1 MFEPVDSTSKTMDD
15 LVKFLFFELKENNKP
30 ISETQMQKL
39 IFKIKMELGENHE
52 LYEELP
58 YYWYI
63 HGPFSEVVR
72 DSFNDIKNN
81 FCELHTYNK
90 VILKNQHDYFKDC
103 GLVDNFSEIV
113 KISKDIIHNQNLFD
127 NIVKH
132 VYDRYA
138 PYRVML
144 PFKFKIYQ
152 TANDNRFSQN
162 FDVDKYV
169 DTFYECESQLP
180 SDNYFVNF
188 SEIYSQL
195 CINLDLINDNGTFD
209 ENWRFLRNLIKELW
223 TTFAKGLRV
232 KSKDNYYNYETDVW
246 DQKFEDNL
254 RILSQFVDK
263 TEILTNYNIQSNNY
277 YTSSQKKILNTTI
290 GSYLRG

>member
-1 MFEPVDSTSKTMDD
+1 MFEPVDITSKIMDD
-15 LVKFLFFELKENNKP
+15 LIKFLFFELKENNEP

-39 IFKIKMELGENHE
+39 IFKIKMELGDDHE
-52 LYEELP
+52 LFDELP

-63 HGPFSEVVR
+63 HGPFSDVVR

-81 FCELHTYNK
+81 FCELQTYNK
-90 VILKNQHDYFKDC
+90 VILKKQQDNFKNC
-103 GLVDNFSEIV
+103 ELIDNFSEII
-113 KISKDIIHNQNLFD
+113 KISNSIIHNQNIFP
-127 NIVKH
+127 NIIKH
-132 VYDRYA
+132 VYEEYA
-138 PYRVML
+138 PYKVML
-144 PFKFKIYQ
+144 PFKFEIYQ
-152 TANDNRFSQN
+152 TANNNRFSQN

-195 CINLDLINDNGTFD
+195 CINLDLINENGTFD
-209 ENWRFLRNLIKELW
+209 ENWRFLRRLIKELW
-223 TTFAKGLRV
+223 ITFAKGLRV
-232 KSKDNYYNYETDVW
+232 KSKDMYYDDEVDVW
-246 DQKFEDNL
+246 NQKFEDNL
-254 RILSQFVDK
+254 RIVSQSVDK
-263 TEILTNYNIQSNNY
+263 TDILTNNNTQFKNN

>member
-1 MFEPVDSTSKTMDD
+1 MFEPVDITSKTMDD
-15 LVKFLFFELKENNKP
+15 LVKFLFFELKENNEP
-30 ISETQMQKL
+30 ISEIQLQKL
-39 IFKIKMELGENHE
+39 IFKIKMELGKNHE
-52 LYEELP
+52 LYEVLP

-81 FCELHTYNK
+81 FCELCAYNK
-90 VILKNQHDYFKDC
+90 VILKKQHYDFKDSE
-103 GLVDNFSEIV
+103 LLDNFSEIV
-113 KISKDIIHNQNLFD
+113 KISKEIINNRNLFD

-144 PFKFKIYQ
+144 PFKFKIYR

-162 FDVDKYV
+162 FDVDEYV
-169 DTFYECESQLP
+169 NTFYECESQLP
-180 SDNYFVNF
+180 DDKYFVNF
-188 SEIYSQL
+188 AEIYSQL

-209 ENWRFLRNLIKELW
+209 ENWRFLRNLITELW

-232 KSKDNYYNYETDVW
+232 KSKDNYYNYEIDVW
-246 DQKFEDNL
+246 NQKFEDNL

-263 TEILTNYNIQSNNY
+263 TEILTNYNTQSNNN

>member
-1 MFEPVDSTSKTMDD
+1 MFEPVDVTSKTMDD
-15 LVKFLFFELKENNKP
+15 LVKFLFFELKENNES

-81 FCELHTYNK
+81 FCEMHAYNK
-90 VILKNQHDYFKDC
+90 VILKKQQDDFKDSE
-103 GLVDNFSEIV
+103 LVDNFSEIV
-113 KISKDIIHNQNLFD
+113 KISNEIIHNQNLFD
-127 NIVKH
+127 NIVEH
-132 VYDRYA
+132 VYDNYA
-138 PYRVML
+138 PYRVIIPL
-144 PFKFKIYQ
+144 KFEIYQ
-152 TANDNRFSQN
+152 TANNNRFSQN
-162 FDVDKYV
+162 FDVDEYV

-180 SDNYFVNF
+180 DDKYFVNF

-223 TTFAKGLRV
+223 ITFAKGLRV
-232 KSKDNYYNYETDVW
+232 KSKDNYYNYEMDVW
-246 DQKFEDNL
+246 NQKFEDNL
-254 RILSQFVDK
+254 RILSQSVDK
-263 TEILTNYNIQSNNY
+263 TEILANSNSQSNSN

-290 GSYLRG
+290 GIFS

>member
-1 MFEPVDSTSKTMDD
+1 MFESGDVTSKTMDD
-15 LVKFLFFELKENNKP
+15 LVKFLFYELKERNEP

-52 LYEELP
+52 LYGQLP

-72 DSFNDIKNN
+72 DSFKDIKNN
-81 FCELHTYNK
+81 FCELTIHNK
-90 VILKNQHDYFKDC
+90 AILKVQHNDFKDTV
-103 GLVDNFSEIV
+103 LIDNFSEIV
-113 KISKDIIHNQNLFD
+113 KISNAIINNQDLFS
-127 NIVKH
+127 NIIKR
-132 VYDRYA
+132 VYESYV
-138 PYRVML
+138 PYKVML
-144 PFKFKIYQ
+144 PFKFEIYQ
-152 TANDNRFSQN
+152 TASDNRFSQN
-162 FDVDKYV
+162 FDVDKYI
-169 DTFYECESQLP
+169 DIFYKCESQLP
-180 SDNYFVNF
+180 SDDYFLSF

-223 TTFAKGLRV
+223 ITFAKGLRV
-232 KSKDNYYNYETDVW
+232 KSKDNYYDDEIDVW
-246 DQKFEDNL
+246 NQKFEDNIK
-254 RILSQFVDK
+254 ILSHLVDK
-263 TEILTNYNIQSNNY
+263 TEIFTNYNNQVKNN

>member
-1 MFEPVDSTSKTMDD
+1 MFEPVDVTSKTMDD
-15 LVKFLFFELKENNKP
+15 LVKFLFFELKENNEP

-63 HGPFSEVVR
+63 QGPFSEVVR

-81 FCELHTYNK
+81 FCEMHTYNK
-90 VILKNQHDYFKDC
+90 VILKKQQDDFKDSE
-103 GLVDNFSEIV
+103 LVDNFSEIV
-113 KISKDIIHNQNLFD
+113 KISNEIIHNQNLFD
-127 NIVKH
+127 NIVEH
-132 VYDRYA
+132 VYDNYA
-138 PYRVML
+138 PYSVIIPL
-144 PFKFKIYQ
+144 KFEIYQ
-152 TANDNRFSQN
+152 TANNNRFSQN
-162 FDVDKYV
+162 FDVDEYV

-180 SDNYFVNF
+180 DDKYFVNF

-223 TTFAKGLRV
+223 ITFAKGLRV
-232 KSKDNYYNYETDVW
+232 KSKDNYYNYEMDVW
-246 DQKFEDNL
+246 NQKFEDNL
-254 RILSQFVDK
+254 RILSQSVDK
-263 TEILTNYNIQSNNY
+263 TEILANSNIQSNSN

-290 GSYLRG
+290 GIFS